1 MIAAVVLGILVGLV
15 APAFGKAVQPLGT
28 AFIALI
34 KMMISPIIFC
44 TIVLGIG
51 KIRKAAQVGKV
62 GAIALGYFVA
72 MSTIALAIGL
82 LVGNIIQP
90 GAGLHVEGLA
100 HYQVPAAKG
109 TGDFLLGIIPTTLF
123 SPLTGDN
130 VLSTLFVALLVGF
143 AAAGDGPH
151 GRAGAARTRLRGE
164 AGVPGTGHDHVG
176 GADRRVRRDRGRG
189 RRRGLGGARRAGL
202 GDAGLLHHLRAV
214 RARRARH
221 GAARWSP
228 ASTS

>member
-1 MIAAVVLGILVGLV
+1 MRARGSPYEMYETVSTTTRCRIFSPMPAAPAPTSKPDRTHYLYLSVIAAVVLGIVVGLV
-15 APAFGKAVQPLGT
+15 APSVGKAVQPLGT

-123 SPLTGDN
+123 SPLTGDS

-143 AAAGDGPH
+143 ALGVSGFPLLAGTKP
-151 GRAGAARTRLRGE
+151 
-164 AGVPGTGHDHVG
+164 PG
-176 GADRRVRRDRGRG
+176 
-189 RRRGLGGARRAGL
+189 
-202 GDAGLLHHLRAV
+202 
-214 RARRARH
+214 
-221 GAARWSP
+221 
-228 ASTS
+228 